1 MKRLFLVAAITSL
14 VATMAS
20 ISWAGANLNLSK
32 SNINKVAYDRAV
44 VSPTQAAAILT
55 KLDEL
60 GPGVNVAKL
69 KEILSKVGVNLSL
82 IKVIEIIPAAQRSDR
97 IPLILLL
104 ANPMDKAQATRI
116 AVVDPGMPPERPIKS
131 K

>member
-20 ISWAGANLNLSK
+20 ISWAAATINGTK
-32 SNINKVAYDRAV
+32 SNTYRVAYDAGV
-44 VSPTQAAAILT
+44 VSPTQAAAILA

-104 ANPMDKAQATRI
+104 ANPMDKAQA
-116 AVVDPGMPPERPIKS
+116 IKFGGGAGRAGGYQ
-131 K
+131 

>member
-14 VATMAS
+14 LLTMAS
-20 ISWAGANLNLSK
+20 ISWAASNLNFSK
-32 SNINKVAYDRAV
+32 SNINRMVSDPAV

-60 GPGVNVAKL
+60 GPGVNVVKL
-69 KEILSKVGVNLSL
+69 KEILSKVGVKLGHL
-82 IKVIEIIPAAQRSDR
+82 QVIEIMPPAKKGEP
-97 IPLILLL
+97 PLILLL

-116 AVVDPGMPPERPIKS
+116 AINDPGMPPERPIKS

>member
-1 MKRLFLVAAITSL
+1 
-14 VATMAS
+14 MAS
-20 ISWAGANLNLSK
+20 ISWASANLNLSK
-32 SNINKVAYDRAV
+32 SNINRVLHDAAV
-44 VSPTQAAAILT
+44 VSPTQAAAILA

-82 IKVIEIIPAAQRSDR
+82 IKVIEIIPAAQRSER

-104 ANPMDKAQATRI
+104 ANPMDKAQA
-116 AVVDPGMPPERPIKS
+116 IKFGGGAGRAGGYQ
-131 K
+131 